1 MLGPMPPISSLRP
14 HVTVVFA
21 ISADGKI
28 GDDQRS
34 RARFGTQADRRHLE
48 EQVAKADGVLMG
60 AGTLRSEGTAMRVFD
75 QALVERRQQQG
86 LPPQPAQI
94 IASPSGN
101 ISPDLKFF
109 NQNCPHWLLTL
120 PDNVERWRSQPGFD
134 QVRSF
139 AITQRPENASDPDAP
154 SNFPTIDWPSTLGK
168 LKEDGIHRLAVLG
181 GGTVVAALLAID
193 AIDEWHLTVCPLIV
207 GGRNAPTPVDGETG
221 LPADQALRFDL
232 ESATTV
238 GHEVFLHYVRTGS
251 EDAH

>member
-1 MLGPMPPISSLRP
+1 MDPIASLRP

-34 RARFGTQADRRHLE
+34 RARFGTKVDRRHLE
-48 EQVAKADGVLMG
+48 EQVAQVDGVLMG

-75 QALVERRQQQG
+75 SALIEQRQQQG

-101 ISPDLKFF
+101 ISSELKFF
-109 NQNCPHWLLTL
+109 SQKCPHWLLTL
-120 PDNVERWRSQPGFD
+120 PNNVEKWQSQPGFD

-139 AITQRPENASDPDAP
+139 SVEPQDPEDSLP
-154 SNFPTIDWPSTLGK
+154 SPTIDWPSTLGK
-168 LKEDGIHRLAVLG
+168 LKKDGIHRLAVLG
-181 GGTVVAALLAID
+181 GGTIVAALLAVD

-207 GGRNAPTPVDGETG
+207 GGQSAPTPVDGETG
-221 LPADQALRFDL
+221 LSADKALRFDL
-232 ESATTV
+232 KSATTV
-238 GHEVFLHYVRTGS
+238 GHEVFLHYVRTTR
-251 EDAH
+251 DANSPEASV